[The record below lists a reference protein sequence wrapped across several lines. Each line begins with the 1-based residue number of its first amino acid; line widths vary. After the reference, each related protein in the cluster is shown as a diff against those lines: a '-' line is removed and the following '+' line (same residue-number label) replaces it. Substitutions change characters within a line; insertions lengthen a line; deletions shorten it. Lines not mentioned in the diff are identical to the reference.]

1 MNQTV
6 TGARGRGISAQRWG
20 GIIAGSALAALGI
33 SRRSKAGAVLA
44 ATGGLVALASARV
57 GTGPRELM
65 ARSSTQINCSPQEA
79 FQFWRNFENLPSFM
93 RHLETV
99 TAEDG
104 GRRSRWI
111 ALGPLGRRITWDAEI
126 VAERENELISWRS
139 LPGSDINVDGFVEF
153 SHAPGNRGTTVS
165 ATILYEPP
173 AGRIGYTVAKLLG
186 KDPSFLM
193 RQDLRRLKALI
204 ETGEVPTTEGQSH
217 GPRSATAALAR
228 TINPDQPLRKE
239 AAMREVLAA
248 KRRIS

>member
-6 TGARGRGISAQRWG
+6 AQRWG
-20 GIIAGSALAALGI
+20 GIIAGSSLAVLGI
-33 SRRSKAGAVLA
+33 SRRSKSGLALA
-44 ATGGLVALASARV
+44 ATGGLVALVAARAHS
-57 GTGPRELM
+57 GPRELM
-65 ARSSTQINCSPQEA
+65 ARSSMQINCSPQEA
-79 FQFWRNFENLPSFM
+79 FQFWRNFENLPRFM

-99 TAEDG
+99 TVDG
-104 GRRSRWI
+104 SRRSRWI
-111 ALGPLGRRITWDAEI
+111 AFGPLGRRITWDAEI

-153 SHAPGNRGTTVS
+153 SHAPGNRGTMLN

-173 AGRIGYTVAKLLG
+173 AGRLGHAIAKLLG

-204 ETGEVPTTEGQSH
+204 ESGEVPTTEGQSH
-217 GPRSATAALAR
+217 GPRSTTAALAR
-228 TINPDQPLRKE
+228 TIDPDQPLRKE
-239 AAMREVLAA
+239 SAMKEVLAA

>member
-6 TGARGRGISAQRWG
+6 TGARRGISAPRWG
-20 GIIAGSALAALGI
+20 GIIAGSSLAVLGI
-33 SRRSKAGAVLA
+33 SRRSKGGLAVA
-44 ATGGLVALASARV
+44 ATGGLVALLSARA
-57 GTGPRELM
+57 GTTSHELM
-65 ARSSTQINCSPQEA
+65 ARSCTQINCSPQEA
-79 FQFWRNFENLPSFM
+79 FQFWRGFENLPRFM

-99 TAEDG
+99 TVEDG

-111 ALGPLGRRITWDAEI
+111 AFGPLGRRIIWDAEI
-126 VAERENELISWRS
+126 VAEREGELIAWRS

-153 SHAPGNRGTTVS
+153 SRVPGNRGTMVK

-173 AGRIGYTVAKLLG
+173 AGKIGHTVAKLLG

-217 GPRSATAALAR
+217 GPRSATTALAR
-228 TINPDQPLRKE
+228 TLDPDQSLRKE
-239 AAMREVLAA
+239 SAMREVLAA

>member
-1 MNQTV
+1 MNQSV
-6 TGARGRGISAQRWG
+6 TGARRGISPQRWG
-20 GIIAGSALAALGI
+20 GIIAGSSLAVLGI
-33 SRRSKAGAVLA
+33 SRRSKGGLALA
-44 ATGGLVALASARV
+44 ATGGLVALASARA
-57 GTGPRELM
+57 GSSSHEFM

-79 FQFWRNFENLPSFM
+79 FQFWRDFENLPRFM

-99 TAEDG
+99 TVEDG

-139 LPGSDINVDGFVEF
+139 LAGSDIDVDGFVEF
-153 SHAPGNRGTTVS
+153 SHAPGNRGTMVN
-165 ATILYEPP
+165 ATILYQPP
-173 AGRIGYTVAKLLG
+173 ARTIGHTVAMLLG

-193 RQDLRRLKALI
+193 RQDLRRLKALL
-204 ETGEVPTTEGQSH
+204 ETGEIPTTEGQSH

-228 TINPDQPLRKE
+228 AINPDQPLRKE